1 MEKRANWR
9 KAARKELREQ
19 SLNDDQRKRVDPDVI
34 LSEILKLRL
43 CVGYLGEKE
52 QSNWWTSLWLS
63 PHAVAFLSP
72 IYGNRAD
79 AARLSGV
86 TEAARR
92 VHDSRIGIGQVFHLF
107 RLPEAL
113 ERRLHDAATGAT
125 SLSIPSSVD
134 DAHSRLS
141 SIARNTDK
149 LSEGPIRIG
158 TPAELLEDDWT
169 GPVAGRY
176 HAAFH
181 AGAMTLPYFAEA

>member
-1 MEKRANWR
+1 MW
-9 KAARKELREQ
+9 EQ
-19 SLNDDQRKRVDPDVI
+19 RLTDDQRRRVDPDVI
-34 LSEILKLRL
+34 LSNILGLRL

-63 PHAVAFLSP
+63 PHASAFLSP

-79 AARLSGV
+79 AARLNGV

-92 VHDSRIGIGQVFHLF
+92 VHDSRIGIGQVQHLF

-113 ERRLHDAATGAT
+113 ERRLHDTTTGT
-125 SLSIPSSVD
+125 ISLSIPSSVD
-134 DAHSRLS
+134 DARYRLS
-141 SIARNTDK
+141 TIARHTDK

-158 TPAELLEDDWT
+158 TPADLLEDDWT

-176 HAAFH
+176 YAAFQ
-181 AGAMTLPYFAEA
+181 AGAMTFPYFAEA